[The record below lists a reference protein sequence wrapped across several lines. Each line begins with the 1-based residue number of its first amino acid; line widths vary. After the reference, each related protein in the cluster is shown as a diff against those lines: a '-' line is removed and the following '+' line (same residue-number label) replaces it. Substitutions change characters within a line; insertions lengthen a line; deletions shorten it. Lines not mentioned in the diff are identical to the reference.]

1 MKAEDLWLHR
11 ALRLAGEVFIA
22 DTGEEPLPREVVM
35 RSLVDACDT
44 IRRLPD
50 QERGWLYSMRTLWPE
65 VVRDRQ
71 DDHEAYEAMLARINS
86 GEESAD
92 VLLPVRRISSAAV
105 SRMMAV
111 TETYPH
117 LLVGRDRRRDWTI
130 LTMLARGYDGKVTAR
145 AARCHKNTVY
155 DRRDLQL
162 SRLAEEL
169 GKKFPGVFDFSVVM
183 ALSQR
188 KSAS

>member
-1 MKAEDLWLHR
+1 MPSNEVASCCSSAATATSTTSTWPCIPAGARSSRRPSAKAPWCEMKAGDLWLHR

-50 QERGWLYSMRTLWPE
+50 QERGCLYSMRTLWPE

-92 VLLPVRRISSAAV
+92 VLLPVR
-105 SRMMAV
+105 
-111 TETYPH
+111 
-117 LLVGRDRRRDWTI
+117 
-130 LTMLARGYDGKVTAR
+130 
-145 AARCHKNTVY
+145 
-155 DRRDLQL
+155 
-162 SRLAEEL
+162 
-169 GKKFPGVFDFSVVM
+169 
-183 ALSQR
+183 
-188 KSAS
+188 